1 MSLRSYLF
9 TLIGGLIILLT
20 IAQLFLVYWIEQTL
34 AKEVNQK
41 AQVLSQHVI
50 ELAFEEFEKIDLHKN
65 QIIYS
70 STSKEE
76 NNRSLHDQGH
86 IQIHVESL
94 DNDLTHNDESDQ
106 LDVSIEPTNISKHFY
121 TKELKTLVEKQVNRL
136 KSSDSAT
143 LVIKTPH
150 SENFI
155 VFENYKNN
163 SVNKSTVPHS
173 ANSHPIKSQNMF
185 YYVQIAL
192 ILCAIIALIF
202 AYWLSIQFNKPLKK
216 LVFGFENLAKG
227 DYKYNVPETGVNEI
241 RTTISHF
248 NDMVKRLASL
258 TSAEKQHK
266 EIAHLAELG
275 EVSRGLAHA
284 LRNPIHT
291 IGLSLEQLSA
301 VELSKD
307 QRNKLIKTVQSKIT
321 NIDKNIKALL
331 TLTTT
336 GISRKD
342 KIPVLAVIQDIL
354 LEYKSC
360 QPKTQHFELDVDPT
374 VTLTGSEAEIRS
386 ILHTLII
393 NACEANSIAESITSI
408 VSIKLIRQAENVIN
422 ISVSDEGNGLNEKL
436 KSQLFQPHISTK
448 PEGAG
453 MGLYIAKRII
463 SLHYSGDITL
473 TNKQDKASESND
485 TAESK
490 SVTGCIAQAV
500 FKQI

>member
-1 MSLRSYLF
+1 M
-9 TLIGGLIILLT
+9 
-20 IAQLFLVYWIEQTL
+20 
-34 AKEVNQK
+34 
-41 AQVLSQHVI
+41 
-50 ELAFEEFEKIDLHKN
+50 
-65 QIIYS
+65 
-70 STSKEE
+70 
-76 NNRSLHDQGH
+76 
-86 IQIHVESL
+86 
-94 DNDLTHNDESDQ
+94 
-106 LDVSIEPTNISKHFY
+106 
-121 TKELKTLVEKQVNRL
+121 
-136 KSSDSAT
+136 
-143 LVIKTPH
+143 
-150 SENFI
+150 
-155 VFENYKNN
+155 
-163 SVNKSTVPHS
+163 
-173 ANSHPIKSQNMF
+173 
-185 YYVQIAL
+185 
-192 ILCAIIALIF
+192 
-202 AYWLSIQFNKPLKK
+202 
-216 LVFGFENLAKG
+216 
-227 DYKYNVPETGVNEI
+227 
-241 RTTISHF
+241 
-248 NDMVKRLASL
+248 
-258 TSAEKQHK
+258 
-266 EIAHLAELG
+266 AELG

-360 QPKTQHFELDVDPT
+360 QPKPQHFELDVDPT

-436 KSQLFQPHISTK
+436 KSQLFQLHISTK